1 MVIQLVYQK
10 HHLFHFLF
18 YSFKLI
24 TIFNSFLID
33 NLSFFTMALEINFM
47 NQFIMDLYSLLFYS
61 KKFIIIFI

>member
-10 HHLFHFLF
+10 HYLFHFLF

-24 TIFNSFLID
+24 TISNSFLID
-33 NLSFFTMALEINFM
+33 NQSFFIMALEINFM

-61 KKFIIIFI
+61 IKFIIIFI

>member
-1 MVIQLVYQK
+1 MVIQLEYQK
-10 HHLFHFLF
+10 HYLFHFLF

-24 TIFNSFLID
+24 TISNSNLID

-61 KKFIIIFI
+61 IKFIIIFI